1 LAGSRP
7 AAPARSLA
15 ALLSARSLLALL
27 AVLAAVLTV
36 GCASIPGSGEPQDV
50 RKIAVQATPANPQ
63 GPDPGQHPEQIV
75 REFVQASALTDYDT
89 AGESFV
95 VARQFLTPDAQKD
108 WRADSSAT
116 PVVVLSDTF
125 QARPDPDHPGWVT
138 VIGTQI
144 GRLHQDRSYQPV
156 AGREYSVTMHLS
168 KVDGQWRISDPPADV
183 LITQNDFGTAFRPRT
198 VYFLDSTGRV
208 VVPDLRYVPSAST
221 ADLSANRLMDL
232 LLGGPSAT
240 LAGAARTQLGP
251 GAELQSN
258 VQTDKSGVAH
268 IDLEGVAPTTPA
280 ARLGLVAQIVWTL
293 YTDVQQVAI
302 TINGLPLDSGGSGPD
317 GSGSTASA
325 SAGPSS
331 DVYNWTNVQNFSPD
345 VVPGSA
351 QAVSDAYYIDPSG
364 AVLRLSDSTPI
375 WGTVGTGSVQV
386 RSAALSA
393 ASGALAVVAASPDGG
408 QQLMVGRP
416 FDNQNVVTV
425 LKADT
430 LTMPSF
436 TRWGDEAWTVQNG
449 ATQPEIY
456 RVSIT
461 SGTPTWSRVSAPD
474 LAGKGP
480 VTALALSPDGV
491 RVAVVAGGK
500 LYLGVITPTTDG
512 SAAPASTGARPPGT
526 DDPDHHGL
534 AVTGLHELRSDLTDV
549 GPVRWADSNG
559 LVVAAKG
566 TRSPYRTVFDVSVD
580 GQSVD
585 AVTTS
590 GIFGD
595 VDSIATAGSDAAA
608 DTDQPLLISFG
619 GHVWQLQGSPTSG
632 EWVPPNPPNYL
643 VGSAPFYPN

>member
-1 LAGSRP
+1 MTPTSHRVRAARP
-7 AAPARSLA
+7 SDPRTPGRGR
-15 ALLSARSLLALL
+15 ALRPLLLLLALL
-27 AVLAAVLTV
+27 AAVLAA
-36 GCASIPGSGEPQDV
+36 GCASIPGSGSPQDV
-50 RKIAVQATPANPQ
+50 RKIADQTAAANPQ
-63 GPDPGQHPEQIV
+63 GPDSGQQPEQIV
-75 REFVQASALTDYDT
+75 REFVQASAQTDFDT

-95 VARQFLTPDAQKD
+95 VARLFLTPAARKD

-125 QARPDPDHPGWVT
+125 QAKPDPDHPGWVT
-138 VIGTQI
+138 LTGTQI
-144 GRLHQDRSYQPV
+144 GRLNEDRSYQPV
-156 AGREYSVTMHLS
+156 DGKAYSVTMHLA
-168 KVDGQWRISDPPADV
+168 KVDGQWRIDDPPADV
-183 LITQNDFGTAFRPRT
+183 LISQNDFGTAFHPRT
-198 VYFLDSTGRV
+198 VYFLDATGRV
-208 VVPDLRYVPSAST
+208 VVPDIRYVPNAST
-221 ADLSANRLMDL
+221 VDLSANRLMDL
-232 LLGGPSAT
+232 LLGGPSAS
-240 LAGAARTQLGP
+240 LAGAARTQLGS

-268 IDLEGVAPTTPA
+268 IDLEGVAPATPT

-293 YTDVQQVAI
+293 YPDVQQEAI
-302 TINGLPLDSGGSGPD
+302 TVNGLPLDSGDGGADGAGSPV
-317 GSGSTASA
+317 SS

-364 AVLRLSDSTPI
+364 AVLRLSDSAPI
-375 WGTVGTGSVQV
+375 WGQVGTGSVLV

-393 ASGALAVVAASPDGG
+393 ASGALAAVAASPDGG

-416 FDNQNVVTV
+416 FANQNVVTV

-500 LYLGVITPTTDG
+500 LYLGVITPAADNSG
-512 SAAPASTGARPPGT
+512 APASTDAQAPGS
-526 DDPDHHGL
+526 DASDHRGL
-534 AVTGLHELRSDLTDV
+534 AVTGLRVLRGDLTDV
-549 GPVRWADSNG
+549 GPVTWSDSTD
-559 LVVAAKG
+559 LMVAAKG
-566 TRSPYRTVFDVSVD
+566 PRSPYRTVFDVSVD
-580 GQSVD
+580 GQGVD
-585 AVTTS
+585 PITTV

-595 VDSIATAGSDAAA
+595 VDAITTAGA
-608 DTDQPLLISFG
+608 DQPMLISFG
-619 GHVWQLQGSPTSG
+619 GHVWQLQGLPQTG